1 MPIPQVTMA
10 APVQRLS
17 LGPLDHLPP
26 RHYTRFAIYL
36 PLKPNASYATAFAE
50 LQRGLH
56 KTFLQLPWL
65 NGKVFWQSKKTPGWR
80 PGQLEVQYTPI
91 AADGPAPWQFKYNEL
106 TSDVDIDELRET
118 GFPTDTFTDQEVLW
132 APFAPDIR
140 KGADVFIGQANFM
153 PGACVLCAAIFH
165 SVADGMAD
173 VTIFK
178 LWADHTR
185 GDEGGGASELV
196 LPADSADRGAIERL
210 WEEERSGTPF
220 EKINTPAA
228 WNIVGLEAPVAK
240 TKSGRRGALANKSA
254 RWKHS
259 IKKESGKVVLRLAI
273 KVKGEAKA
281 IDSLLAAST
290 KEPEL
295 KSRMFYISPANFAA
309 LKRACAEGGQLVSGN
324 HAVCALLWRSLM
336 RARIAAEEAA
346 TGDVVDDGGD
356 SRIEM
361 TVDGRHH
368 LSLPPTY
375 LGNVVLLSRAT
386 LPRPVIAA
394 PETTLSHVAQVLRTA
409 GDSISP
415 SSALDAYSLA
425 RGLEGYDRFDERAT
439 PVAGARMLVTS
450 LLTMP
455 ASGIGFGDRGVFAS
469 EGRAEAIRPLM
480 GAFNK
485 YFRICFIMPPKSY
498 GGIEVVFNL
507 SDAEMEILLQ
517 DEEFDKYAMQMN

>member
-1 MPIPQVTMA
+1 MTSQVEHLT
-10 APVQRLS
+10 

-36 PLKPNASYATAFAE
+36 PLKPGASYATAFTE
-50 LQRGLH
+50 LQRGLR

-91 AADGPAPWQFKYNEL
+91 ITDSPAPWQFKYNEVA
-106 TSDVDIDELRET
+106 SDVDIDELRET

-132 APFAPDIR
+132 APFAPDMR

-178 LWADHTR
+178 LWADHTQ
-185 GDEGGGASELV
+185 GDEGGGASDLV
-196 LPADSADRGAIERL
+196 LPADSADRGALERL
-210 WEEERSGTPF
+210 WDKERSGTPL
-220 EKINTPAA
+220 EKMDKPAA
-228 WNIVGLEAPVAK
+228 WNIVGLEAPGAAAGQK
-240 TKSGRRGALANKSA
+240 TGRRGALANKSA
-254 RWKHS
+254 RWRHS
-259 IKKESGKVVLRLAI
+259 MKKEGGRVVLRLAI
-273 KVKGEAKA
+273 KVKGEVKA

-324 HAVCALLWRSLM
+324 DAVCALLWRSLM
-336 RARIAAEEAA
+336 RARIAAEQAVSDAIDEE
-346 TGDVVDDGGD
+346 GD

-394 PETTLSHVAQVLRTA
+394 PDTTLSQVAQVLRAA
-409 GDSISP
+409 GDGISP

-425 RGLEGYDRFDERAT
+425 RSLEGYDRFDERAT

-455 ASGIGFGDRGVFAS
+455 ASGIGFGDRGVFAN

-507 SDAEMEILLQ
+507 SDAEMDILLQ
-517 DEEFDKYAMQMN
+517 DEEFEKYAMQLN